1 MDKERVQQKRGN
13 DFHDLKVKKKRT
25 STKIN
30 QNPNAHEQSYS
41 KKSAIVSKIAQ
52 WGVRLPSKIIFCFWG
67 YFFG

>member
-1 MDKERVQQKRGN
+1 MDKERVQQKRVN
-13 DFHDLKVKKKRT
+13 VFHDLKVKKRT

-52 WGVRLPSKIIFCFWG
+52 WGVRFYS
-67 YFFG
+67 

>member
-41 KKSAIVSKIAQ
+41 KKSAIVSKIAN
-52 WGVRLPSKIIFCFWG
+52 GAYDYP
-67 YFFG
+67 